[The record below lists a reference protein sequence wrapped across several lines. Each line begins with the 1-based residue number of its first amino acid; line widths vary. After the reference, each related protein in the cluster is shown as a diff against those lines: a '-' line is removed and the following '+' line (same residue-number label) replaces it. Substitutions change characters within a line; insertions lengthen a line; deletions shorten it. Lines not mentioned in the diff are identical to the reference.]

1 MGRTSDTRENL
12 INSAIELIGT
22 RSYNAVGV
30 QELCEHAGVKKGS
43 FYHFF
48 PSKRDLTLEALDLI
62 WKKFKEDTLDPVFN
76 SDASILEKFET
87 LLRTSYEY
95 QSSRKDCT
103 GCVTGCG
110 FGNLALELSTQ
121 DEGIRKKI
129 EEIFCEWT
137 RYLERVV
144 VQAVEEGV
152 LPPETDPAAT
162 SQAMVAYIEGM
173 ILLGK
178 TFNDPYMLK
187 RLGDGVLQLSIS
199 RKETAEA
206 YSVG

>member
-1 MGRTSDTRENL
+1 MGRTSDTKENL

-62 WKKFKEDTLDPVFN
+62 WKKFKEETLDPVFN
-76 SDASILEKFET
+76 SNASTLDKFET
-87 LLRTSYEY
+87 LLRVSYEH
-95 QSSRKDCT
+95 QSDMKDCK

-129 EEIFCEWT
+129 EVIFCEWT
-137 RYLERVV
+137 KYMERII
-144 VQAVEEGV
+144 VQAVKEGV

-173 ILLGK
+173 TLLGK
-178 TFNDPYMLK
+178 TFNDPFMLK
-187 RLGDGVLQLSIS
+187 RLGEGVLQLSIS
-199 RKETAEA
+199 RKENAEA
-206 YSVG
+206 YSAG

>member
-1 MGRTSDTRENL
+1 MGRTSDTKENL
-12 INSAIELIGT
+12 IMSAIELIGI

-62 WKKFKEDTLDPVFN
+62 WRKFKEETLDPVFDSN
-76 SDASILEKFET
+76 VSTLDKFDT
-87 LLRTSYEY
+87 LLRLSYEH
-95 QSSRKDCT
+95 QSDMKDCT
-103 GCVTGCG
+103 GRMTGCG

-121 DEGIRKKI
+121 DEEIRKKI
-129 EEIFCEWT
+129 EIIFCEWT
-137 RYLERVV
+137 KYMEIVI
-144 VQAVEEGV
+144 VQAVKEGV

-173 ILLGK
+173 TLLGK
-178 TFNDPYMLK
+178 TFNDPCMLK
-187 RLGDGVLQLSIS
+187 RLGEGVLQLCIS
-199 RKETAEA
+199 RKDTAEA
-206 YSVG
+206 YSAG